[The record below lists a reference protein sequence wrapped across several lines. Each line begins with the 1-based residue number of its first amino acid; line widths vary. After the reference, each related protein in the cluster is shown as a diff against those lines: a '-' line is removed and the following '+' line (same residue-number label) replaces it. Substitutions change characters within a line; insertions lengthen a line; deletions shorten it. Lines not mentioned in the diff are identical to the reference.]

1 MIPQHWQPHYRDHDD
16 ELTGYLVPGD
26 EPGTVVPVTLFG
38 YPLAGAGDA
47 HDAAEVLDA
56 RGLAVLADRWYLQDG
71 DRDPVRV
78 SIVEITPDR
87 VVVQGF
93 DYGAIDIDVQRYEF
107 DNPVP
112 DGVLRLG

>member
-1 MIPQHWQPHYRDHDD
+1 MIPQHWQPHYRDQDD
-16 ELTGYLVPGD
+16 ELTGYLVPGA

-38 YPLAGAGDA
+38 YPLAEAGDED
-47 HDAAEVLDA
+47 DAADVLDA
-56 RGLAVLADRWYLQDG
+56 RGLSVLADRWYLHADG
-71 DRDPVRV
+71 ADPVRV
-78 SIVEITPDR
+78 SIVEVTPQR

-112 DGVLRLG
+112 EGILRLH